1 VIKKHKT
8 PKKMDKSKWMAA
20 GVTMAIVVIGSIV
33 AAIIINKVQAVKNLT
48 TK

>member
-1 VIKKHKT
+1 
-8 PKKMDKSKWMAA
+8 MDKSKWMAA

-33 AAIIINKVQAVKNLT
+33 AAIIINKVQSVKDLT